1 MFNNWFINFKKD
13 KCGFYLSNSNF
24 NEMISAP
31 FMDVVVNFVEKFFN
45 KKKIELNLNDMDKD
59 FLEYCPEHENELLY
73 YYCLDC
79 GKAYCKTCF
88 LFFGAEKDKHNSH
101 SIIEYEKY
109 KNMSFPLLKKNLD
122 KLESNIQHVEE
133 NIKRCISFKN
143 LMNIK
148 EKSGMNL

>member
-1 MFNNWFINFKKD
+1 
-13 KCGFYLSNSNF
+13 
-24 NEMISAP
+24 
-31 FMDVVVNFVEKFFN
+31 
-45 KKKIELNLNDMDKD
+45 MDKD
-59 FLEYCPEHENELLY
+59 FLEYCLEHENELLY

>member
-109 KNMSFPLLKKNLD
+109 KNMSFPLRKKNLD
-122 KLESNIQHVEE
+122 KLE
-133 NIKRCISFKN
+133 
-143 LMNIK
+143 
-148 EKSGMNL
+148 